1 MPKLKPLVW
10 RTEKRRVNDLLP
22 YEKNPRKI
30 TDKQMEDLKESLKK
44 FNIVELAACNTDGK
58 IIAGHQ
64 RIKALQLLGRGED
77 TIEVRLPN
85 RKLTAEEFKQYLLI
99 SNRSGGSW
107 DWEIL
112 ASDFEIDALLTAGF
126 DSTDLT
132 NIFDDNL
139 EVTDDNFDEEKEL
152 EKIKETDIKFGDI
165 YSLGR
170 HRLICG
176 NSLDMNIVNALME
189 GKLADMVNDDP
200 PYNIGLNYDKGVG
213 NNAKY
218 GGTTNDN
225 KSEAEYRTFAK
236 TLIQNAL
243 AVTKPDAHVFFWC
256 DERYVWLFQELYQ
269 ELGIDSKR
277 LCLWVKDNAS
287 PTPGVAFNKV
297 TEYCVY
303 GTRGKPYLSDK
314 VKDLNEILN
323 KEMTTGNRLT
333 EDIMD
338 MLNIW
343 LVKRLPSQEYAHPT
357 QKPPTL
363 HEKALRR
370 CSKPNDIVLDLTAGS
385 GSILS
390 ACEQLKRTA
399 YLCEMEPIFCQLII
413 NRFKQLSP
421 NEKITKLN

>member
-165 YSLGR
+165 YALGR

-176 NSLDMNIVNALME
+176 NSLDINMVNTLVE
-189 GKLADMVNDDP
+189 GKLADMINDDP
-200 PYNIGLNYDKGVG
+200 PYNIGLSYDKGVG
-213 NNAKY
+213 NKAKY
-218 GGTTNDN
+218 GGTTDDN

-256 DERYVWLFQELYQ
+256 DERYVWLFQELYR

-314 VKDLNEILN
+314 VKNLNEILN

-333 EDIMD
+333 EDILD

-370 CSKPNDIVLDLTAGS
+370 CSKPGDIVLDLTAGS

-390 ACEQLKRTA
+390 ACQQLKRTS